1 MSQNLSLWPVARFSL
16 TPLCASGSLPRGR
29 RINTKSRILSELVSC
44 SQAYSVRT
52 SMTVFSSPCNAL
64 LIEAC
69 YTDEYKVIHEES
81 LLIVRERRTGMK
93 VLLLQKGNLL
103 PSSLYLTKRNSKAS

>member
-1 MSQNLSLWPVARFSL
+1 MS
-16 TPLCASGSLPRGR
+16 
-29 RINTKSRILSELVSC
+29 
-44 SQAYSVRT
+44 
-52 SMTVFSSPCNAL
+52 VFSSPCNAL

-69 YTDEYKVIHEES
+69 YTDEYKVIHEEL

-103 PSSLYLTKRNSKAS
+103 PPSLYLTKRNSKACTWTEPSHLVLAKEGTGQKIGEKQHEYCT

>member
-1 MSQNLSLWPVARFSL
+1 MS
-16 TPLCASGSLPRGR
+16 
-29 RINTKSRILSELVSC
+29 
-44 SQAYSVRT
+44 
-52 SMTVFSSPCNAL
+52 VFSSSCNAL

-103 PSSLYLTKRNSKAS
+103 PPSLYLTKRNSKTSTWTEPSHWFLPKKALARR

>member
-1 MSQNLSLWPVARFSL
+1 MS
-16 TPLCASGSLPRGR
+16 
-29 RINTKSRILSELVSC
+29 
-44 SQAYSVRT
+44 
-52 SMTVFSSPCNAL
+52 VFSSPCNAL

-103 PSSLYLTKRNSKAS
+103 PPSLYLTKRNSKPVPGLNHLTWFLPKKALVRR

>member
-1 MSQNLSLWPVARFSL
+1 MS
-16 TPLCASGSLPRGR
+16 
-29 RINTKSRILSELVSC
+29 
-44 SQAYSVRT
+44 
-52 SMTVFSSPCNAL
+52 VFSSPCNAL

-81 LLIVRERRTGMK
+81 LLIVRERRKGME

-103 PSSLYLTKRNSKAS
+103 PLSLYLTKETAEPVSGLNHLTWFLPKKALARR